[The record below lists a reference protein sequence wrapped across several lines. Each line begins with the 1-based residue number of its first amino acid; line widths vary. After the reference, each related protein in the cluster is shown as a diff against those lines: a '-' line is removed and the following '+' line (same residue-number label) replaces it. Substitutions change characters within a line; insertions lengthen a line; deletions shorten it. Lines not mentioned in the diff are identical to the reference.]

1 MAVRLAFAVIAHVDA
16 DILIVDEALSV
27 GDAFFTQKCM
37 RFLRQFMEKN
47 TVLFVSH
54 DTAAVKSL
62 CNYAILLEKGN
73 VKFTGPPKEVTEKYL
88 EDMYESLQGKSAL
101 YTNMKN
107 TLPPELTPK
116 DEDFRDMRQD
126 LFNASVLRND
136 LKIFQFTEEGSA
148 FGKGGA
154 TIENAFLTNDEGKP
168 LLWIVGGEMVRLKV
182 VCRARQELF
191 SPIVGFIVK
200 DRLGQDMFGDN
211 TYLTYRKSPLFVPQD
226 TFFSAEFEFRMPI
239 FPAGDYSITIAI
251 AEGTQEEHIQHQWR
265 HEALI
270 FQSHSSNCATGL
282 IGIPMRK
289 ISLRTLE

>member
-1 MAVRLAFAVIAHVDA
+1 
-16 DILIVDEALSV
+16 
-27 GDAFFTQKCM
+27 
-37 RFLRQFMEKN
+37 MEKN

-289 ISLRTLE
+289 IE